1 VNSVENSGLS
11 VIVPA
16 FNEAEG
22 IGAVIERIKAVMG
35 SGLSMDFEIVVV
47 DDGSTDETGKMA
59 EEAGG
64 VTVIRHEQN
73 RGYGAAL
80 KTGISHARHSLVCIT
95 DADGTY
101 PVERIPDLV
110 KRMNETGC
118 DMVVGARTGD
128 DVNIPFARRPA
139 KWVISKLAC
148 FVSGVSI
155 PDLNSGLR
163 VFGRDTCLRFYGIL
177 PDGFSFT
184 TTITLAMLQSGY
196 LVRYVPI
203 DYARRVGTSKIRPV
217 RDVLWFLHLVLSMA
231 LYFAPLK
238 VFLPLSILIMLF
250 GVCWGFTS
258 YWFLGELADT
268 STLVVLMTAVQVAM
282 LGMLA
287 ELINRRVPNVYRAK
301 EGYLGSDPG
310 G

>member
-1 VNSVENSGLS
+1 MGNAEHKGLS

-22 IGAVIERIKAVMG
+22 IRAVIDRLREVLG
-35 SGLSMDFEIVVV
+35 SGLSLDYEIVVV
-47 DDGSTDETGKMA
+47 DDGSTDGTGQIA

-64 VTVIRHEQN
+64 VTVVRHDQN

-80 KTGISHARHSLVCIT
+80 KTGISHARHGLVCIT

-110 KRMNETGC
+110 ARMAEKGC
-118 DMVVGARTGD
+118 DMVVGARTGP
-128 DVNIPFARRPA
+128 DVYIPSVRRPA
-139 KWVISKLAC
+139 KWVISKLAN

-163 VFGRDTCLRFYGIL
+163 IFGRDACFRFYSIL
-177 PDGFSFT
+177 PEGFSFT

-196 LVRYVPI
+196 RVEYVPI
-203 DYARRVGTSKIRPV
+203 SYAKRVGSSKIRPV
-217 RDVLWFLHLVLSMA
+217 RDVLWFTQLVLSMA

-238 VFLPLSILIMLF
+238 VFLPLSGLILLF
-250 GVCWGFTS
+250 GVWWGVFS
-258 YWFLGELADT
+258 YAVFGELSDT

-287 ELINRRVPNVYRAK
+287 ELINRRVPNVYREDSA
-301 EGYLGSDPG
+301 PG
-310 G
+310 DRKVMK